1 MFSPP
6 TRKATTPCSSHRRDM
21 KRKTPNTPRRI
32 IRWMGEGRVKD
43 DVPVYGAMRQTDSRP
58 KTERERTT
66 QEIHMRTKR
75 KTPNIERRTSN
86 AERKVPPFGVN
97 EANSEYAAPKKI
109 KYDLEDRLLEFAV
122 AVAELTD
129 DLPNT
134 RAGNDI
140 AGQLL
145 RCGTSPYGHHG
156 EVESAES
163 RKDFIH
169 KLKVCLKELRE
180 TRRWLRLVSRL
191 KKMNRDPR
199 LVACLAEAQ
208 ELIRIFVASVRTT
221 ERGRNK

>member
-1 MFSPP
+1 
-6 TRKATTPCSSHRRDM
+6 M
-21 KRKTPNTPRRI
+21 KTK
-32 IRWMGEGRVKD
+32 
-43 DVPVYGAMRQTDSRP
+43 
-58 KTERERTT
+58 
-66 QEIHMRTKR
+66 TKR

-86 AERKVPPFGVN
+86 EWKGPLFRVN
-97 EANSEYAAPKKI
+97 EANSEYAPPKKT

-122 AVAELTD
+122 AVVELTD

-134 RAGNDI
+134 RAGNHI

-156 EVESAES
+156 KVESAES

-191 KKMNRDPR
+191 KTMNRDPR
-199 LVACLAEAQ
+199 LVACLVEAE

-221 ERGRNK
+221 ERRSA

>member
-134 RAGNDI
+134 RAGNHI

-169 KLKVCLKELRE
+169 KLKVLLKGAARNP
-180 TRRWLRLVSRL
+180 T
-191 KKMNRDPR
+191 
-199 LVACLAEAQ
+199 VAQAGIA
-208 ELIRIFVASVRTT
+208 A
-221 ERGRNK
+221 

>member
-1 MFSPP
+1 
-6 TRKATTPCSSHRRDM
+6 M
-21 KRKTPNTPRRI
+21 KRKTSNT
-32 IRWMGEGRVKD
+32 
-43 DVPVYGAMRQTDSRP
+43 
-58 KTERERTT
+58 
-66 QEIHMRTKR
+66 
-75 KTPNIERRTSN
+75 ERRTPN
-86 AERKVPPFGVN
+86 VERTVLQFRVR
-97 EANSEYAAPKKI
+97 ETSTEYGAPKKA
-109 KYDLEDRLLEFAV
+109 KYELEDRLLEFAV
-122 AVAELTD
+122 AVVELTD

-134 RAGNDI
+134 RAGNHI

-199 LVACLAEAQ
+199 AWLH
-208 ELIRIFVASVRTT
+208 ASLKPK
-221 ERGRNK
+221 N